1 VARASCL
8 GRGSW
13 SCYAPDRYIP
23 APGIDRAAATTQ
35 NAGTLT
41 ASRALNTKPPG
52 DSLPRSKFTGPERRG
67 ADSSKKEN
75 HPA

>member
-1 VARASCL
+1 MGVARASGL

-13 SCYAPDRYIP
+13 SCYAPDRYVP

-35 NAGTLT
+35 HAGTLT

-52 DSLPRSKFTGPERRG
+52 DSLPRKP
-67 ADSSKKEN
+67 
-75 HPA
+75 HIP